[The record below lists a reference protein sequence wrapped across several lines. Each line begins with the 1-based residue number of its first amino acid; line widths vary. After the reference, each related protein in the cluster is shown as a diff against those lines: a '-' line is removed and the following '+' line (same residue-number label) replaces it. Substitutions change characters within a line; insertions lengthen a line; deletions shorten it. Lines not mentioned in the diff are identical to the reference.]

1 MTIFTSA
8 LARFASGCLA
18 GAAKGA
24 RTALGISLGIAASGC
39 ALPCALPRALPG
51 SRPVWDFSISINPA
65 VQPARGVSPHCA

>member
-39 ALPCALPRALPG
+39 ALPRAIPG